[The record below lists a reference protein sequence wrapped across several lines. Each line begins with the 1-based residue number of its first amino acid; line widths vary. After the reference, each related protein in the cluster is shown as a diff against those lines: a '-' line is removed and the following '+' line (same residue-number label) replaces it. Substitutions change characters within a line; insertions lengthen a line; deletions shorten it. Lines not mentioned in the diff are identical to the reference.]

1 MLNVELIPIGN
12 KNKTKQKTEKQEI
25 QAITLPLWLEKPL
38 SSCLLG
44 NKIFRIH
51 FLALPYSFTNLNI
64 TIPSSQH
71 TLAKYICP
79 CRLHVL
85 IVHFFTFVQMIVS
98 PLLCLLVAACLG
110 ECAPYW

>member
-25 QAITLPLWLEKPL
+25 QAITLTLWLEKPL

-44 NKIFRIH
+44 KKILRIH

-64 TIPSSQH
+64 TIPSS
-71 TLAKYICP
+71 
-79 CRLHVL
+79 
-85 IVHFFTFVQMIVS
+85 
-98 PLLCLLVAACLG
+98 
-110 ECAPYW
+110 